1 MEKMDQILSLIEEK
15 HFSEAK
21 ILLEDLH
28 PADIAQFLDEI
39 DSIQASKTFRLLSKS
54 MAAEVFSYL
63 EPESQHQLIIL
74 LSDAELRRIL
84 DEMYMDD
91 TVDMLEE
98 LPANVVKRILKLSN
112 PETRSEINRLCRYD
126 EDTAGSIMTTEMIDL
141 KRSMTVRDAFDWI
154 RKVGTDM
161 ETIYT
166 CYVTDEQRKLEG
178 VISVRQLLL
187 HPYEAKIGDLMEDQP
202 LCVQTGDDQETIAQL
217 FQKYDMLTLPVVD
230 SERRL
235 VGIITIDDAVDVI
248 QDENTEDIE
257 KMAAILP
264 GDKPYLRTSVFELWK
279 RRIPWLL
286 LLMISATFTG
296 SIITSFEDK
305 LAAYIVLTAYIP
317 MLMDTGGNCGSQASV
332 TVIRGISLNEIEFR
346 DTLRVIWKEM
356 RVAVLCAVTLAI
368 CNFVK
373 LMLIDRLEA
382 MVALTICM
390 TLVVTVFCA
399 KIVGCTLPLL
409 AKKLGFD
416 PAVMASPFI
425 TTIVDAISLLVY
437 FGIATLILHI

>member
-1 MEKMDQILSLIEEK
+1 MEEMKQVLSLMEEK
-15 HFSEAK
+15 HYSEAK
-21 ILLEDLH
+21 MLLEDCH

-39 DSIQASKTFRLLSKS
+39 DSVQASKTFRLLSKAK
-54 MAAEVFSYL
+54 AAEVFSYL

-112 PETRSEINRLCRYD
+112 PETRNEINRLCRYE

-166 CYVTDEQRKLEG
+166 CYVTDDQRKLEG

-187 HPYEAKIGDLMEDQP
+187 HPYEAKIGDLMEDEP
-202 LCVQTGDDQETIAQL
+202 LCVRTGDDQETIAQL

-230 SERRL
+230 SEQRL

-305 LAAYIVLTAYIP
+305 LAAYIILTAYIP

-346 DTLRVIWKEM
+346 DTFKVIWKEM
-356 RVAVLCAVTLAI
+356 RVAVLCAITLAI

-373 LMLIDRLEA
+373 LILLDRLEVA
-382 MVALTICM
+382 VALTICV
-390 TLVVTVFCA
+390 TLIVTVFCA
-399 KIVGCTLPLL
+399 KVVGCTLPLL

-437 FGIATLILHI
+437 FGFASLILHI